1 MAGYVLIVESDT
13 ELQRQIGAA
22 LRDAGFD
29 LHAEAE
35 AAWAK
40 KTVGT
45 RLPDVVIVDTRLVDG
60 DGFTFAS
67 ELRQAPET
75 RATPIIFVAS
85 THRGVSHRAEAR
97 RRFAPADY
105 LPTPLDLARLA
116 PRVAELAAHGAAD
129 TSVDVDLSDE

>member
-40 KTVGT
+40 KTVAT
-45 RLPDVVIVDTRLVDG
+45 RPPDVIVAGHAPGDG

-75 RATPIIFVAS
+75 RATPSCSSPAPTAAS
-85 THRGVSHRAEAR
+85 ATAR
-97 RRFAPADY
+97 RRDAVSRPPTTCPPRSISRGSCPAWPSWRCARR
-105 LPTPLDLARLA
+105 PTTTTTP
-116 PRVAELAAHGAAD
+116 
-129 TSVDVDLSDE
+129 